1 MQIKM
6 SHTATYITLH
16 PVDPQIRLIR
26 QVVDAVR
33 NGEVIAYPTDSGY
46 ALGCK
51 LGDKAPLERIIRI
64 RHLDPRHNFTLMC
77 RGMRDAG
84 QYARLDTPVFRLIKS
99 VTPGPY
105 TFILKATNEVPKR
118 LLHPKKRTI
127 GIRIPD
133 HAITV
138 AILNELD
145 APLFSTSLVLPR
157 HDESISDPEIID
169 REIGHEIGI
178 VIDGGIMPFSPTSVI
193 DFSSSEPEIL
203 REGQGDLTLFQ

>member
-1 MQIKM
+1 M
-6 SHTATYITLH
+6 SHTATYITVH
-16 PVDPQIRLIR
+16 PVDPQLRLIR

-33 NGEVIAYPTDSGY
+33 RGEVIAYPTDSGY

-51 LGDKAPLERIIRI
+51 LGDKSPLERIIRI

-84 QYARLDTPVFRLIKS
+84 QYARIETPVFRLIKS

-105 TFILKATNEVPKR
+105 TFILKASSEVPKR

-133 HAITV
+133 HTITG

-145 APLFSTSLVLPR
+145 APLFSTSLILPGQT
-157 HDESISDPEIID
+157 ESISDPEIID
-169 REIGHEIGI
+169 REIGHDIGI
-178 VIDGGIMPFSPTSVI
+178 VIDGGIVPFFPTSVV
-193 DFSSSEPEIL
+193 DFSSPVPEIL
-203 REGQGDLTLFQ
+203 REGQGDLNLFR